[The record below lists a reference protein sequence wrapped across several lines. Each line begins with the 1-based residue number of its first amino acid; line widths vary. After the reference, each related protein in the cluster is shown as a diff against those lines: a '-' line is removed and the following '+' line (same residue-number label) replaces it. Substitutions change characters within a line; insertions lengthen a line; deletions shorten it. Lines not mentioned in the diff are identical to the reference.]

1 MRRLTQAA
9 SFAGLLALL
18 PAHALAATIFISNER
33 DNTVTVLDSN
43 SLEIVKT
50 IKIGRRPRGI
60 IMAPDYKEVF
70 VALGDDDRIG
80 VIDTEKLEVS
90 RSIESGPDPE
100 LMAIDPK
107 GERLYVANEDDALVT
122 VVDRKSGN
130 TIAEISVGLEPEGM
144 RVSPDSKITVATSE
158 TTSMAHFI
166 DKTVSSSLPTCSS
179 IRGPARRPSRLT
191 ARPCGSRPRS
201 AARSPSLTPRATRW

>member
-1 MRRLTQAA
+1 MRRLTKAV
-9 SFAGLLALL
+9 LLAAPLAFV

-33 DNTVTVLDSN
+33 DNTVTVVDSN

-80 VIDTEKLEVS
+80 VIDTEKLEVT

-100 LMAIDPK
+100 LMAIDPE
-107 GERLYVANEDDALVT
+107 GERLT
-122 VVDRKSGN
+122 VGTAPPHGLFLWKIEYDR
-130 TIAEISVGLEPEGM
+130 
-144 RVSPDSKITVATSE
+144 
-158 TTSMAHFI
+158 
-166 DKTVSSSLPTCSS
+166 
-179 IRGPARRPSRLT
+179 
-191 ARPCGSRPRS
+191 
-201 AARSPSLTPRATRW
+201 